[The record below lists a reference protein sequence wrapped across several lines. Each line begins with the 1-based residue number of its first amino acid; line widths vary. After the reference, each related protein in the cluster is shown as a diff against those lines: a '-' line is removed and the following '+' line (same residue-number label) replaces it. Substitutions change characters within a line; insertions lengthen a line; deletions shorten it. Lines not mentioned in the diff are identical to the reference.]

1 MDSAIDLA
9 STQKYGISNKQYAAV
24 AGGSL
29 ALAAF
34 LVAGIRAGYAAVD
47 AASAAAAAEVQAA
60 AAAVQLAA
68 DEQETAAME
77 TSPAVVTDMSGTEAA
92 VARIISG
99 HGDNVAVSVRMLD
112 GSGSIDINGDEP
124 MQSASMI
131 KLLVL
136 AEYLDE
142 VDSGE
147 LLADETY
154 TLDGGDVVGGSGTMQ
169 DDPVGSEY
177 TLDEVA
183 HRMVAVSDNIGT
195 NVLIGR
201 MGVEAIQQKATELG
215 LGGTNLAHKLMLPAN
230 DGSFN
235 MISAND
241 ACRILER
248 VASGTLASKGSC
260 ERAEDFLLDQ
270 EDDEGLAQGL
280 PADVAFGH
288 KTGTVD
294 GIRHDGG
301 IVYAEHPYVIC
312 VLTRGLD
319 YGVANAL
326 MAQVSAAVYEAL
338 E

>member
-1 MDSAIDLA
+1 
-9 STQKYGISNKQYAAV
+9 
-24 AGGSL
+24 
-29 ALAAF
+29 
-34 LVAGIRAGYAAVD
+34 
-47 AASAAAAAEVQAA
+47 
-60 AAAVQLAA
+60 
-68 DEQETAAME
+68 
-77 TSPAVVTDMSGTEAA
+77 
-92 VARIISG
+92 
-99 HGDNVAVSVRMLD
+99 
-112 GSGSIDINGDEP
+112 
-124 MQSASMI
+124 
-131 KLLVL
+131 
-136 AEYLDE
+136 
-142 VDSGE
+142 
-147 LLADETY
+147 
-154 TLDGGDVVGGSGTMQ
+154 
-169 DDPVGSEY
+169 
-177 TLDEVA
+177 
-183 HRMVAVSDNIGT
+183 MVAVSDNVGT

-201 MGVEAIQQKATELG
+201 MGVEAIQQKAAELG
-215 LGGTNLAHKLMLPAN
+215 LGGTHLAHKLMLPAN

-326 MAQVSAAVYEAL
+326 MAQVSAAVYRAL
-338 E
+338 K